1 MSHFQRFLEDFSGDL
16 SEDMYQDIESSQIH
30 FPGLDDTQIFDQEDE
45 TVSLNIFELAR
56 DPVYRLNIDWSYLQ
70 FFVHF
75 FVIEDHVISFLA
87 WSYTLPQNK
96 KRKGGGGRMHA
107 FRTAEEVDLPDAIWL
122 CQRLYKARVK

>member
-87 WSYTLPQNK
+87 
-96 KRKGGGGRMHA
+96 
-107 FRTAEEVDLPDAIWL
+107 
-122 CQRLYKARVK
+122 